1 MRQFMQNTSYLKL
14 LLNDSF
20 VYEFETC
27 NGFSESRALE
37 VFLCMFKKNRFY
49 KCTHK
54 LYILNL
60 SARAPSNSAVQGY
73 NENFQGNHDFVYI
86 ANNMRCTC
94 ASITH

>member
-1 MRQFMQNTSYLKL
+1 MIHLSMNLKHVTVPRVTGAG
-14 LLNDSF
+14 S
-20 VYEFETC
+20 
-27 NGFSESRALE
+27 
-37 VFLCMFKKNRFY
+37 FLCMFKKNRSY
-49 KCTHK
+49 KCTYK

>member
-1 MRQFMQNTSYLKL
+1 MIHLSMNLKHVTV
-14 LLNDSF
+14 SPSH
-20 VYEFETC
+20 
-27 NGFSESRALE
+27 GRWG
-37 VFLCMFKKNRFY
+37 FLCMFKKNRSY
-49 KCTHK
+49 KCTYK

-60 SARAPSNSAVQGY
+60 SARAPSNSAVQGC

>member
-1 MRQFMQNTSYLKL
+1 MQNTSYLKL

-73 NENFQGNHDFVYI
+73 NENFQGIH
-86 ANNMRCTC
+86 
-94 ASITH
+94 SK

>member
-1 MRQFMQNTSYLKL
+1 MQNTSYLKL

-37 VFLCMFKKNRFY
+37 VFLCMLKKNRSY
-49 KCTHK
+49 KYTYK
-54 LYILNL
+54 IYILNL

-73 NENFQGNHDFVYI
+73 MPNENFQGNHDFVYI

>member
-1 MRQFMQNTSYLKL
+1 MQNTSYLKL

-37 VFLCMFKKNRFY
+37 VFYACLKKIVLINAHTNYTYFK
-49 KCTHK
+49 
-54 LYILNL
+54 NL

-73 NENFQGNHDFVYI
+73 INENFQGNHDFVYF
-86 ANNMRCTC
+86 T
-94 ASITH
+94 